1 MKVHRNPLLLLA
13 CLVWSAAGF
22 NILRIGVLAYVGC
35 LSAGNILLS
44 APVFTVFQ
52 LFIFGKL
59 VIKHTARITSYEEE
73 RHFFLKFFDGKSL
86 MPAKAKATL
95 RKNAVLR

>member
-1 MKVHRNPLLLLA
+1 MKVHRNPLLSLA

-22 NILRIGVLAYVGC
+22 NILRIGVLAYAGC

-44 APVFTVFQ
+44 ALVFTVFQ
-52 LFIFGKL
+52 LFIFGK
-59 VIKHTARITSYEEE
+59 
-73 RHFFLKFFDGKSL
+73 SL
-86 MPAKAKATL
+86 TPIETKATL

>member
-1 MKVHRNPLLLLA
+1 MKVHRNTLLLLA

-22 NILRIGVLAYVGC
+22 NILRIGVLAYAGC

-44 APVFTVFQ
+44 ALVFTVFQ
-52 LFIFGKL
+52 LFIFGK
-59 VIKHTARITSYEEE
+59 
-73 RHFFLKFFDGKSL
+73 SL
-86 MPAKAKATL
+86 TPVKAKATL